1 MRWIRLAAVVGA
13 FVLGAGTAATAL
25 EVAAATSPPRAT
37 LAPYHANTPD
47 MKIDSKD
54 AKDVVITQFSIAPGK
69 STGWH
74 FHPGPTFIIVTAGT
88 LTRYQADDPTCT
100 GTPYGPNTGFFEA
113 PGDVHIARNE
123 GTESVVGMVAYLNVP
138 IGGAVKTP
146 VASPGN
152 CPF

>member
-1 MRWIRLAAVVGA
+1 M
-13 FVLGAGTAATAL
+13 LGAGTSAAAI

-88 LTRYQADDPTCT
+88 LTRYQANDPTCT
-100 GTPYGPNTGFFEA
+100 GTGTAAGSRKTHFLYAKYRKIVPSPVPTRL
-113 PGDVHIARNE
+113 ARLYS
-123 GTESVVGMVAYLNVP
+123 TVL
-138 IGGAVKTP
+138 VKP
-146 VASPGN
+146 SP
-152 CPF
+152 